1 MAFGR
6 FLAAAAVLVVAAG
19 GTFWYLTAP
28 EHFDPLDLPAH
39 EADLANG
46 ELLFWAG
53 GCASCH
59 AAPKAAGDAQLV
71 LVGGLV
77 LDTPFGRFHVPNI
90 TPDPKT
96 GIGGWSVADFV
107 GAMRLG
113 VSPAGQHLYP
123 AFPYTSYARMTLTDL
138 IDLKAWL
145 DTLPAEA
152 STVPDNELAFP
163 YNIRR
168 GLGLWK
174 LINLDPDP
182 VVAVADEPDL
192 ERGRYLVEGPGHCGE
207 CHTPRD
213 FTGGLELKR
222 WLAGAPNPEGKG
234 RVPNITSSDDGIGTW
249 STADIVYAFE
259 TGFKPDYDTLGS
271 TMAEVQR
278 NMAKLPKSDLE
289 AIAAYLKATPPLPKG
304 T

>member
-19 GTFWYLTAP
+19 GTFWYLTRP
-28 EHFDPLDLPAH
+28 EHFDPLDLPTH

-46 ELLFWAG
+46 EELFWAG
-53 GCASCH
+53 GCVSCH
-59 AAPKAAGDAQLV
+59 AAPKSEGDARLV
-71 LVGGLV
+71 LVGGLA
-77 LDTPFGRFHVPNI
+77 LDTPFGRFNVPNI
-90 TPDPKT
+90 TPDPET

-107 GAMRLG
+107 TAMRYG
-113 VSPAGQHLYP
+113 VSPQGEHLYP
-123 AFPYTSYARMTLTDL
+123 SFPYTSYTRMTLVDL
-138 IDLKAWL
+138 MDLKAYL

-152 STVPDNELAFP
+152 SEVPPHELSFP

-174 LINLDPDP
+174 LVNLDPDP
-182 VVAVADEPDL
+182 VVAVADEPKL
-192 ERGRYLVEGPGHCGE
+192 LRGRYLVEGPGHCGE

-213 FTGGLELKR
+213 FTGGLELNR

-234 RVPNITSSDDGIGTW
+234 RIPNITNSENGIASW
-249 STADIVYAFE
+249 SEADIAYALE

-271 TMAEVQR
+271 SMADVQR
-278 NMAKLPKSDLE
+278 NMAKLHESDRD
-289 AIAAYLKATPPLPKG
+289 AIAAYLKATPPLPDG